1 MRFYKDFWKRAF
13 DFKGIT
19 SRHDYWMT
27 VLINV
32 LLMIPLEWITLFT
45 RHSGGSVEEFTMG
58 SLFAILIF
66 VPNLAMM
73 IRRFHDINK
82 SGIYMLLGFIPLV
95 GSFIVIIM
103 MMFRSKHVGN
113 PWYQAE
119 MSKKNIIEV
128 SVY

>member
-19 SRHDYWMT
+19 SRRDYWMT
-27 VLINV
+27 LLVNA

-58 SLFAILIF
+58 SLFAILLF
-66 VPNLAMM
+66 VPNLAML
-73 IRRFHDINK
+73 IRRLHDINK
-82 SGIYMLLGFIPLV
+82 SGIYLLLGFIPFV
-95 GSFIVIIM
+95 GTLIVVIM
-103 MMFRSKHVGN
+103 TLCRSKYVGN

-119 MSKKNIIEV
+119 MSKKNVIEV
-128 SVY
+128 WV

>member
-13 DFKGIT
+13 DFKGVT
-19 SRHDYWMT
+19 SRYDYWMT
-27 VLINV
+27 VLINT
-32 LLMIPLEWITLFT
+32 LLMLPLEWITLFT
-45 RHSGGSVEEFTMG
+45 RNSGGSVEEFTMG

-82 SGIYMLLGFIPLV
+82 SGIYMLLGCIPLV
-95 GSFIVIIM
+95 GTFIVIIM